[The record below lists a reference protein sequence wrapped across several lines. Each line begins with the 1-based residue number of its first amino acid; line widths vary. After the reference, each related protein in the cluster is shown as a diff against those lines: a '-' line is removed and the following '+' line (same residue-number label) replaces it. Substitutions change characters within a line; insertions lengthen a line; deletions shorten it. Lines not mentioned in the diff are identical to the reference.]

1 MKHVYEFIA
10 LTPEGVAVEKCEI
23 VCTAEQAS
31 EVANWL
37 CSSTRNVCYRIA
49 D

>member
-1 MKHVYEFIA
+1 MRHLYEFIT
-10 LTPEGVAVEKCEI
+10 LTPEGDSKEKCEM

-37 CSSTRNVCYRIA
+37 CSSNTNVCYHIA